1 MRIINGK
8 YGGRIFN
15 LNISSKTR
23 PTSNFAKEALF
34 NILNNDINFCD
45 IYALDLFAG
54 IGSIGF
60 EFSSLG
66 VLEVKMIDESRSSIE
81 ILRKI
86 SQILKTQNV
95 KIEKS
100 EVFKFLEKNT
110 IKYNIIFADPPYNFK
125 HNHLL
130 INTILKKEVL
140 SYQGVF
146 VLEHYKKYSFQNISG
161 FVEVR
166 NYGDSSFSFF
176 KK

>member
-8 YGGRIFN
+8 YGGRNFN
-15 LNISSKTR
+15 VNISSQTR

-34 NILNNDINFCD
+34 NILKNEVDFSEL
-45 IYALDLFAG
+45 YVLDLFAG

-60 EFSSLG
+60 EFSSLD
-66 VLEVKMIDESRSSIE
+66 VLEIKMVDENSSIVAT
-81 ILRKI
+81 LKKI
-86 SQILKTQNV
+86 DNTLQTKNV

-110 IKYNIIFADPPYNFK
+110 NQYDIIFADPPYDFK
-125 HNHLL
+125 HYEQL
-130 INTILKKEVL
+130 INSILDKKILFENG
-140 SYQGVF
+140 YF
-146 VLEHYKKYSFQNISG
+146 ILEHYKKNSFSNMPF

-166 NYGDSSFSFF
+166 NYGDASFSFF